1 MVCYY
6 ISGGVGALDAV
17 AVGNRPKGKN
27 LDLKFVIIITRLND
41 NDNDNNPFKVV
52 YFTQWTIAGNIQTQ
66 DTTNI

>member
-52 YFTQWTIAGNIQTQ
+52 YFTQ
-66 DTTNI
+66 